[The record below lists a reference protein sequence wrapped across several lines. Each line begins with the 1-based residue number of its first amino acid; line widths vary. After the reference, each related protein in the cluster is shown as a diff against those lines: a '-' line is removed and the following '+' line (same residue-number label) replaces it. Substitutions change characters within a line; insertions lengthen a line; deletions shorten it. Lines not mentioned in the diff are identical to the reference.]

1 MKSNLKT
8 VYFSSLACV
17 IIAGFVRCVQKGSI
31 FFFRYIEDK
40 QYFTLVTQL
49 FTSLNGRQIAVSLY
63 VIPAMLSYRRR
74 APLVSENI
82 SANQSIIPLSNY
94 LMQSEPT

>member
-1 MKSNLKT
+1 M
-8 VYFSSLACV
+8 Y
-17 IIAGFVRCVQKGSI
+17 RRDQ
-31 FFFRYIEDK
+31 FFFFPYIEDK

-94 LMQSEPT
+94 LFRVNQRERAVKIEK